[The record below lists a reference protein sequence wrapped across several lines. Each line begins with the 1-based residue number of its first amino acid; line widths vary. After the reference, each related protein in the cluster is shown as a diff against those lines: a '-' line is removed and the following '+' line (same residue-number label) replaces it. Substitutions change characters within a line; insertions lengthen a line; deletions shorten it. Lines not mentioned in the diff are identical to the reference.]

1 MDQMF
6 KAAQLA
12 QLIASDRLPPDAARL
27 RLKNFVAKS
36 YIVTRERSESDGRGT
51 LMFSTGDALS
61 AAVLSQ
67 MVDLGGLS
75 KEAMQAAASRLQTWR
90 VGELGPEGEAPA
102 ESPAQRLWMEF
113 EAAPAFYVA
122 LHVRW
127 TRNKGAL
134 NCRAYLSLGEGQ
146 YFGKSPEEDVAA
158 VADLLVPITP
168 LVPELAARIER
179 MAKAH

>member
-1 MDQMF
+1 MEKTF

-12 QLIASDRLPPDAARL
+12 QIIASETLPPDSARL
-27 RLKNFVAKS
+27 RLKNFFAKN
-36 YIVTRERSESDGRGT
+36 YILTRQRSESDGRGT
-51 LMFSTGDALS
+51 LMFSTGDALT

-75 KEAMQAAASRLQTWR
+75 KEAMQAAASRLQNWV
-90 VGELGPEGEAPA
+90 VGELGPDGEAPA

-113 EAAPAFYVA
+113 KAAPAFYVA
-122 LHVRW
+122 LHIRW
-127 TRNKGAL
+127 TRKGTAL
-134 NCRAYLSLGEGQ
+134 NCRAYLSMGEGQ
-146 YFGKSPEEDVAA
+146 YFMQAPEDDVEP

-179 MAKAH
+179 NAKAH